1 MGEPVRKRSAAVTLV
16 LAGSATLSG
25 CGSPVEQRDA
35 YANEAACVR
44 DWSNARLCEPVRDG
58 RYSTSYFYGPPYYG
72 NGSTYSL
79 FGRTRSPSLEPSP
92 NAMDA
97 QRLPTGTV
105 AQLAFQR
112 ARDAHRRGSAQQQLE
127 RRHHARRLRLLQQQR
142 FLLRQL
148 GRMQRRQ
155 GRHHAA

>member
-105 AQLAFQR
+105 ANSPSSALAMR
-112 ARDAHRRGSAQQQLE
+112 TGAGPRSSSSSGGTTRGGFGSSSSSVSSS
-127 RRHHARRLRLLQQQR
+127 
-142 FLLRQL
+142 
-148 GRMQRRQ
+148 GS
-155 GRHHAA
+155 